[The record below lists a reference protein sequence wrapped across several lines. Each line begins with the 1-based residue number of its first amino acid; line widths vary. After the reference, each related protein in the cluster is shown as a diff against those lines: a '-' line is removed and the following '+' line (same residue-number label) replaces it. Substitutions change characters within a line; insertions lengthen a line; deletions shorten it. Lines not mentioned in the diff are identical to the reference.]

1 MGGEFGRRPG
11 VVVALLLPLLLTLA
25 ACGGDGGDGDGAMS
39 VFRIRPGDC
48 FDDPPPERQLEQ
60 VDVVPCDQPHDNEVF
75 GTVEHPAASGEPF
88 PGREAV
94 VAYAEQ
100 ACPAPFA
107 DYVGAGYDQSRFTL
121 FPIVPSAD
129 TWAEGDRQVICALY
143 DHQAGKL
150 TGSMRGSG
158 Q

>member
-1 MGGEFGRRPG
+1 MRTRAPLA
-11 VVVALLLPLLLTLA
+11 ALLALLCVAVA
-25 ACGGDGGDGDGAMS
+25 ACGGDGGGSEVS

-48 FDDPPPERQLEQ
+48 FNDPPPERQLEQ
-60 VDVVPCDQPHDNEVF
+60 VDVVPCEQPHDNEVF
-75 GTVEHPAASGEPF
+75 ATVEHPAPESEVF

-100 ACPAPFA
+100 ACPGPFA
-107 DYVGAGYDQSRFTL
+107 EYVGATYDQSRFTL

-129 TWAEGDRQVICALY
+129 TWAAGDRQVICALY

-150 TGSMRGSG
+150 SGSVRGSA

>member
-1 MGGEFGRRPG
+1 MRTRAPLAAII
-11 VVVALLLPLLLTLA
+11 ALLCVTVA
-25 ACGGDGGDGDGAMS
+25 GCGGGDGGSDVS

-48 FDDPPPERQLEQ
+48 FDDPPRERQLEQ

-75 GTVEHPAASGEPF
+75 GTVEHPAPEGEAF

-100 ACPAPFA
+100 ACPGPFVE
-107 DYVGAGYDQSRFTL
+107 YVGATYDQSRFTL

-129 TWAEGDRQVICALY
+129 TWAVGDRQVICALY

-150 TGSMRGSG
+150 TGSVRGSA

>member
-1 MGGEFGRRPG
+1 MRTRAPLMATLIVLLCAAVAGCESGGGS
-11 VVVALLLPLLLTLA
+11 
-25 ACGGDGGDGDGAMS
+25 GGSDVS

-48 FDDPPPERQLEQ
+48 FNDPPPERQLEQ

-75 GTVEHPAASGEPF
+75 ATVDHPAPEGDAF

-107 DYVGAGYDQSRFTL
+107 EYVGATYDQSRFTL

-129 TWAEGDRQVICALY
+129 TWAAGDRQVICALY

-150 TGSMRGSG
+150 TGSVRGSA